1 MHRGVY
7 FGAEGETE
15 HSSLVSDPIPEFT
28 YKRMERRWALQ
39 FAQGSLKIGSLFYYR
54 TFKNDS
60 GMIVDPHEGLEGVEI
75 FHRAAF
81 GTVSAGNLSVVDLVL
96 RKEHWWRECAEL
108 FKGHQTMIV
117 QVRCSLEELER
128 RERDRGDRE
137 IGMARWQCANMANS
151 SLCDFEVDTTR
162 LSTTEAV
169 DAMLVHLSTQP
180 RLAALG
186 NYRRAEPR

>member
-1 MHRGVY
+1 MYLPEAIFLTGPSSAGKTSIARELIRRLEVPYLYLSIDSY
-7 FGAEGETE
+7 FQQYPVPIGPETVSQE
-15 HSSLVSDPIPEFT
+15 RFEMLVS
-28 YKRMERRWALQ
+28 
-39 FAQGSLKIGSLFYYR
+39 G
-54 TFKNDS
+54 
-60 GMIVDPHEGLEGVEI
+60 
-75 FHRAAF
+75 FHRATF
-81 GTVSAGNLSVVDLVL
+81 GTVSAGNFSVVDLVL

-180 RLAALG
+180 RPTALG